1 MPLARDAPDR
11 RPWHATL
18 GGGSSSTPRGGLA
31 ARRGPLGSPATT
43 QAVVHPWRGG
53 PKALAAGLLTL
64 ATASA
69 VVTLMFYGRMVA
81 DADRTAMATGAY
93 DPKDA
98 FPGPL
103 LAVRGVVTLL
113 HLLALVVAP
122 FLVVAS
128 VLTLAAGRDRM
139 SRGTRRFVLAVTAFA
154 AVALTAAYASG
165 ADLTRWMLD

>member
-1 MPLARDAPDR
+1 M
-11 RPWHATL
+11 
-18 GGGSSSTPRGGLA
+18 
-31 ARRGPLGSPATT
+31 T
-43 QAVVHPWRGG
+43 QAIAQPWRSG
-53 PKALAAGLLTL
+53 PTALAAGLLTL

-69 VVTLMFYGRMVA
+69 VVTLLFYGRMVA
-81 DADRTAMATGAY
+81 EGADRAAMATGAY

-103 LAVRGVVTLL
+103 LAVWGVITLL

-139 SRGTRRFVLAVTAFA
+139 SRATRRFVLAVTAFA

>member
-1 MPLARDAPDR
+1 M
-11 RPWHATL
+11 
-18 GGGSSSTPRGGLA
+18 
-31 ARRGPLGSPATT
+31 T
-43 QAVVHPWRGG
+43 QAIAQPWRGG
-53 PKALAAGLLTL
+53 PTALAAGLLTL

-69 VVTLMFYGRMVA
+69 VVTLTFYGRMVA
-81 DADRTAMATGAY
+81 EGADRAAMATGAY

-98 FPGPL
+98 FPGPQ
-103 LAVRGVVTLL
+103 LAVWGVITLL

-139 SRGTRRFVLAVTAFA
+139 SCATRRFVLAVTAFA

>member
-1 MPLARDAPDR
+1 MPLARDTPDR
-11 RPWHATL
+11 PPAWHAT
-18 GGGSSSTPRGGLA
+18 PRRRVVLATARRLA

-43 QAVVHPWRGG
+43 QAVAKPWRSG
-53 PKALAAGLLTL
+53 PTALAAGLLTL

-69 VVTLMFYGRMVA
+69 VVTLLFYGRMVA
-81 DADRTAMATGAY
+81 EGADRAAMATGAY

-98 FPGPL
+98 FPGAL
-103 LAVRGVVTLL
+103 LAVWGVITLL

-139 SRGTRRFVLAVTAFA
+139 SRATRR
-154 AVALTAAYASG
+154 SCSP
-165 ADLTRWMLD
+165 

>member
-1 MPLARDAPDR
+1 M
-11 RPWHATL
+11 
-18 GGGSSSTPRGGLA
+18 
-31 ARRGPLGSPATT
+31 T
-43 QAVVHPWRGG
+43 QAIAQPWRGD

-81 DADRTAMATGAY
+81 EGADRAAMATGAY

-103 LAVRGVVTLL
+103 LAVWGVITLL

-128 VLTLAAGRDRM
+128 VLTLATGRDRM
-139 SRGTRRFVLAVTAFA
+139 SRATRRFVLAVTAFA